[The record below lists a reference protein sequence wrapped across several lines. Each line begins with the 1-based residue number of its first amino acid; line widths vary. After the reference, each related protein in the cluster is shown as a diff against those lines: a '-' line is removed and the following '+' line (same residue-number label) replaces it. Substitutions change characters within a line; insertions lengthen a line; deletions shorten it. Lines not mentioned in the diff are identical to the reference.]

1 MEFVK
6 DKALLLKQNFIKH
19 KYNETTK
26 SKNMEKNLYID
37 ASHPNETRVVL
48 KSENNIED
56 YEYEG
61 LKNNLIKNNI
71 YLGKVSRIEPSL
83 QAAFIDFG
91 RDRHGF
97 LSFNDIQSDYY
108 QIPRSDLE
116 IIKQEEEKAR
126 EELSKE
132 VEAKEE
138 KDLADGKL
146 EIDDPLEVKRKEDEK
161 EISILDDND
170 EKTKASNNEDSEEN
184 VSLDKLKEE
193 RNKKF
198 EKRSKF
204 KRYKIQE
211 VIKPNQV
218 ILIQVIKDERGQKG
232 AALSTFISIAG
243 KYIVLMPNTP
253 KGGGISRKIF
263 NPADRKKIRSI
274 LNEIEIPKEMGLIV
288 RTAGSNKTKNEI
300 NQDLGTLKSTWNQI
314 KDNALNSIAP
324 SLIHQESEIIKR
336 TLRDIYDENT
346 KSIIVEGNEGYKK
359 AQDVMKMMM
368 PSQVKK
374 IKKYRGKV
382 PLFIEENIEQKL
394 NQIFDPEIKLSSG
407 GYLVINPTEALVSI
421 DINSGSSIKQ
431 KNVESTAL
439 DTNLEAAEEISRQI
453 KIRDL
458 SGLIIIDFID
468 MLSYGNRRLVER
480 RLKEKCRSDRARI
493 QIGRISNF
501 GLLEMSRQR
510 LRESAVKWKIELTDE
525 SFAQKLLKIV
535 ELKSVLNKAKF
546 VELKVCNKISDFL
559 KENFFENLT
568 YFETKNKMT
577 IDIITDNS
585 LIIPE
590 YIIDFQNK
598 TKKTIELV
606 EHYEKLKS
614 LEKQK
619 VEDKIVEKKVA
630 KKFNKKPFKKKP
642 YFKKKFIKK
651 TAAIK

>member
-1 MEFVK
+1 
-6 DKALLLKQNFIKH
+6 
-19 KYNETTK
+19 
-26 SKNMEKNLYID
+26 MEKNLYID

-48 KSENNIED
+48 KSGENIED

-91 RDRHGF
+91 RERHGF

-108 QIPRSDLE
+108 QIPKTDLE
-116 IIKQEEEKAR
+116 KIKEEEEKAR
-126 EELSKE
+126 EELSKQ

-138 KDLADGKL
+138 ENIAEGKL
-146 EIDDPLEVKRKEDEK
+146 EIDDPIEEKVKDVESNEEEVETKENSDTE
-161 EISILDDND
+161 
-170 EKTKASNNEDSEEN
+170 EKTE
-184 VSLDKLKEE
+184 
-193 RNKKF
+193 KKP
-198 EKRSKF
+198 EKRFKF

-218 ILIQVIKDERGQKG
+218 ILVQVIKDERGQKG

-263 NPADRKKIRSI
+263 NPADRKKIRTI

-300 NQDLGTLKSTWNQI
+300 NSDLTTLINTWGQI
-314 KDNALNSIAP
+314 KDNAINSIAP

-336 TLRDIYDENT
+336 TLRDMYDDSTNQ
-346 KSIIVEGNEGYKK
+346 IIVEGNEGYKK
-359 AQDVMKMMM
+359 AQSFMKTMM
-368 PSQVKK
+368 PSSVKK
-374 IKKYRGKV
+374 VKKYRGRT

-394 NQIFDPEIKLSSG
+394 NQIFDSEIKLKSG

-421 DINSGSSIKQ
+421 DINSGSSIKG

-439 DTNLEAAEEISRQI
+439 DTNIEAAEEIARQI

-468 MLSYGNRRLVER
+468 MLSYSNRRLVER
-480 RLKEKCRSDRARI
+480 KLKEKCRSDRARI

-510 LRESAVKWKIELTDE
+510 LRESAVKWKVTLTDE

-535 ELKSVLNKAKF
+535 ELKAVTNKAKF
-546 VELKVCNKISDFL
+546 VEVKVCEKISDFL
-559 KENFFENLT
+559 KENFVNDLT
-568 YFETKNKMT
+568 YFEKKNKMT
-577 IDIITDNS
+577 IDIISDNS

-590 YIIDFQNK
+590 YIINVQNK
-598 TKKTIELV
+598 SKKTIELV
-606 EHYEKLKS
+606 EHYEKLKN
-614 LEKQK
+614 LETQNK
-619 VEDKIVEKKVA
+619 EDKVSQKKEV
-630 KKFNKKPFKKKP
+630 KKNYKKKK
-642 YFKKKFIKK
+642 YYNK
-651 TAAIK
+651 TK

>member
-1 MEFVK
+1 
-6 DKALLLKQNFIKH
+6 
-19 KYNETTK
+19 
-26 SKNMEKNLYID
+26 MEKNLYID

-48 KSENNIED
+48 KSNENIED

-91 RDRHGF
+91 REKHGF

-108 QIPRSDLE
+108 QIPKGDLE
-116 IIKQEEEKAR
+116 KIKKEEEQAR
-126 EELSKE
+126 EELSKQI
-132 VEAKEE
+132 EAKEE
-138 KDLADGKL
+138 ENIARGKL
-146 EIDDPLEVKRKEDEK
+146 EIDDPIEK
-161 EISILDDND
+161 EINEEAENKDNLDE
-170 EKTKASNNEDSEEN
+170 EKEKKKEN
-184 VSLDKLKEE
+184 RL
-193 RNKKF
+193 
-198 EKRSKF
+198 KF

-263 NPADRKKIRSI
+263 NPADRKKIRTI

-300 NQDLGTLKSTWNQI
+300 NNDLNTLIKTWSQI
-314 KDNALNSIAP
+314 KDNAINSIAP

-336 TLRDIYDENT
+336 TLRDMFDDNT
-346 KSIIVEGNEGYKK
+346 QNVIIEGNEGYKK
-359 AQDVMKMMM
+359 AQSFMKMIM
-368 PSQVKK
+368 PSSVKK
-374 IKKYRGKV
+374 VKKYRGKI
-382 PLFIEENIEQKL
+382 PLFIQENIEQKL
-394 NQIFDPEIKLSSG
+394 NQIFESEIKLKSG

-421 DINSGSSIKQ
+421 DINSGSSIKG

-439 DTNLEAAEEISRQI
+439 DTNIEAAEEISRQI

-468 MLSYGNRRLVER
+468 MLSYLNRRLVEKK
-480 RLKEKCRSDRARI
+480 LKEKCRTDRARI

-510 LRESAVKWKIELTDE
+510 LRESAIKWKVSLTNE
-525 SFAQKLLKIV
+525 SFSQKLLKTV
-535 ELKSVLNKAKF
+535 ELKAVINKAKF
-546 VELKVCNKISDFL
+546 VELKVCEKISDFL
-559 KENFFENLT
+559 KENFINDLT
-568 YFETKNKMT
+568 YFEKKNKMT
-577 IDIITDNS
+577 IDIISDPS
-585 LIIPE
+585 LTINE
-590 YIIDFQNK
+590 YIINFQNK
-598 TKKTIELV
+598 SKKIIEII
-606 EHYEKLKS
+606 EYFEKLKN
-614 LEKQK
+614 LDLQIK
-619 VEDKIVEKKVA
+619 EDKILEKEDS
-630 KKFNKKPFKKKP
+630 KKFKKKP
-642 YFKKKFIKK
+642 FRKKKYYKK
-651 TAAIK
+651 KLD